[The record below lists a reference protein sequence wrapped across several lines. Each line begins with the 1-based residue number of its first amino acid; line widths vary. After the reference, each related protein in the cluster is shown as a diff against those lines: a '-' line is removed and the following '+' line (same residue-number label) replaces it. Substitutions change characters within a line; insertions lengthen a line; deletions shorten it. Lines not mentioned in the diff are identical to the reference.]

1 MRARAQPVAVDR
13 DYLMRLIYEELT
25 RSKINE
31 QDNCQVIATNDGAG
45 EDCILVK
52 VGRSEYHVSVRKIW

>member
-1 MRARAQPVAVDR
+1 MQPVVVDR

-25 RSKINE
+25 RSKMNE
-31 QDNCQVIATNDGAG
+31 RDDVQVVSTNDGAG